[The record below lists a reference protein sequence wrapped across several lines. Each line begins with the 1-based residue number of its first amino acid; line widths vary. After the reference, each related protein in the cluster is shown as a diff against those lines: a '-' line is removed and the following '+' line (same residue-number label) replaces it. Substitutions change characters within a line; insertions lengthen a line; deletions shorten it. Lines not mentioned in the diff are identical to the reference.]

1 MSTNTTHADAKTV
14 DALTAIDKG
23 QRVHHNTLKSLVQRG
38 LVEDGKLTTKGEYVA
53 SHDGQHP
60 TIGQELA
67 IELDAE
73 RERLQAERIAA
84 EDAGVVPVKPKR
96 SRKMRPCTCGCGGMT
111 GGGKFLPGHDAR
123 WAGEVGRAA
132 GQTLALSATEADA
145 LAAVADLQDSHDEV
159 SDALLAKAARIA
171 VATRAKIG
179 VPKPAKA

>member
-14 DALTAIDKG
+14 DALAAIAKG
-23 QRVHHNTLKSLVQRG
+23 KRVHHNTLKSLVRRG
-38 LVEDGKLTTKGEYVA
+38 LVDKIGRLT
-53 SHDGQHP
+53 
-60 TIGQELA
+60 
-67 IELDAE
+67 
-73 RERLQAERIAA
+73 
-84 EDAGVVPVKPKR
+84 DAGREAAFWIETVRVDHVKTAPLAEAPKADADKPKR

-171 VATRAKIG
+171 IATRAKIG

>member
-1 MSTNTTHADAKTV
+1 MSTNTNREDAKTV

-38 LVEDGKLTTKGEYVA
+38 LVDKIGRLTNAGYKAAGINK
-53 SHDGQHP
+53 
-60 TIGQELA
+60 TIQSEIA
-67 IELDAE
+67 AEMDAE

-111 GGGKFLPGHDAR
+111 SGGKFLPGHDAR
-123 WAGEVGRAA
+123 WAGETGRQAA
-132 GQTLALSATEADA
+132 QTLKLGATQAEVER
-145 LAAVADLQDSHDEV
+145 AVADLVDSHVEV

-171 VATRAKIG
+171 IATRAKIG
-179 VPKPAKA
+179 VPKA

>member
-1 MSTNTTHADAKTV
+1 MSTNTNREDAKTV

-38 LVEDGKLTTKGEYVA
+38 LVDKIGRLT
-53 SHDGQHP
+53 
-60 TIGQELA
+60 
-67 IELDAE
+67 
-73 RERLQAERIAA
+73 
-84 EDAGVVPVKPKR
+84 DAGREAAGIKLVRVDHVKTAPLAEAPKADADKPKR

>member
-14 DALTAIDKG
+14 DALTAIAKG
-23 QRVHHNTLKSLVQRG
+23 QRVHHNTLKNLVRRG
-38 LVEDGKLTTKGEYVA
+38 LVDKIGRLTDAGREAAGINK
-53 SHDGQHP
+53 
-60 TIGQELA
+60 TIQSEIA
-67 IELDAE
+67 AEMDAE

-84 EDAGVVPVKPKR
+84 EAPKADADKPKR

-123 WAGEVGRAA
+123 WVGEIGRQAA
-132 GQTLALSATEADA
+132 QTLALGATEADA
-145 LAAVADLQDSHDEV
+145 LAAVADLADSHVEV
-159 SDALLAKAARIA
+159 SDALLAKAARVA